1 MAHFL
6 EIVAGPPRVLWLPRD
21 IMVEESALSVGLSD
35 ESQRLLRQITHPARR
50 LEFIRARHLVRL
62 ATGLD
67 VDPPRD
73 GDGLILWPS
82 SLVGSVSHSLGDV
95 VVATAPRGSFCS
107 VGVDLE
113 RPSRIRPELAAK
125 ICTPGDLEILASGGI
140 TLAELFAAKEA
151 LFKCHFPAGRRRFWF
166 LDAELARSGGVAGSR
181 QVALRV
187 LIDTGP
193 STPAGTVTEG
203 YVMAAPVD
211 DAVVA
216 VVSMTSRQG

>member
-1 MAHFL
+1 
-6 EIVAGPPRVLWLPRD
+6 
-21 IMVEESALSVGLSD
+21 
-35 ESQRLLRQITHPARR
+35 
-50 LEFIRARHLVRL
+50 
-62 ATGLD
+62 
-67 VDPPRD
+67 
-73 GDGLILWPS
+73 
-82 SLVGSVSHSLGDV
+82 
-95 VVATAPRGSFCS
+95 
-107 VGVDLE
+107 
-113 RPSRIRPELAAK
+113 
-125 ICTPGDLEILASGGI
+125 
-140 TLAELFAAKEA
+140 LFAAKEA

-187 LIDTGP
+187 LVDTGP